1 MNGQIKK
8 VTSWPDYRIVHPHN
22 SGLLTGVFLD
32 RNWRITRTR
41 FLAFPDADHL
51 HTDIVNDKG
60 KGDNDH
66 EKKKEKCT
74 ILSNLSRQ
82 GCMGG

>member
-8 VTSWPDYRIVHPHN
+8 VTSWPDYRIVHPVTPVRRPEFFW
-22 SGLLTGVFLD
+22 TGTG
-32 RNWRITRTR
+32 RITRTR
-41 FLAFPDADHL
+41 FFAFPDVDHL
-51 HTDIVNDKG
+51 HTDIVNDKR

-66 EKKKEKCT
+66 EKEKEKCT